1 MNSIDVKT
9 REVIDM
15 YNRFP
20 FPLKG
25 NYGNYFSKYVLP
37 SISAVDCKRILDA
50 GCGTGNISL
59 AMARLL
65 PEARIVAID
74 LTSKSLEIATQRAAK
89 EGLKN
94 IEFRRVNL
102 LEFDPTLGIFDF
114 IYCQGVIHSLTD
126 PLSGLRNLNRYLK
139 PSGYAHIW
147 LYSYLGRTRV
157 LEIREAL
164 KVLGM
169 TNEWEWE
176 EKLNL
181 ANRIDNLFY
190 KGTWLK
196 KFIYALEYLD
206 RMGFKR
212 LIHLFFKNLRIEIYL
227 SDQILHPLDKFYRF
241 SEAIELFDAGG
252 FKFIKVLEGMSNTLE
267 ESFKDPEVL
276 SIAYRLPPLERYKI
290 IELYERP
297 RGIGYLLRKHKDV

>member
-1 MNSIDVKT
+1 MKT

-20 FPLKG
+20 FPLEG

-37 SISAVDCKRILDA
+37 SIIEIGGIKRILDA
-50 GCGTGNISL
+50 GCGTGNIAL
-59 AMARLL
+59 DMARLL

-74 LTSKSLEIATQRAAK
+74 LAEKSLEIATQRAAK
-89 EGLKN
+89 EDLKN
-94 IEFRRVNL
+94 IEFRKVNL
-102 LEFDPTLGIFDF
+102 LEFDSTLGIFDF
-114 IYCQGVIHSLTD
+114 IYSQGVIHHLTD
-126 PLSGLRNLNRYLK
+126 PLSGVRNLNRYLK

-147 LYSYLGRTRV
+147 LYSYLGRTRL

-164 KVLGM
+164 KVLGI
-169 TNEWEWE
+169 NEWEWE

-181 ANRIDNLFY
+181 AKRIDNLFY

-196 KFIYALEYLD
+196 KLVYALEHLD

-212 LIHLFFKNLRIEIYL
+212 LIHLFFQKLPTEIYL
-227 SDQILHPLDKFYRF
+227 SDQILHPQDKFYRF

-276 SIAYRLPPLERYKI
+276 RIAYRLPPLERYKI
-290 IELYERP
+290 IELYEKP
-297 RGIGYLLRKHKDV
+297 RGIGYLLRKDKDV

>member
-1 MNSIDVKT
+1 MKLDVKT
-9 REVIDM
+9 RELIDM

-25 NYGNYFSKYVLP
+25 NYGKYFSKYVLP
-37 SISAVDCKRILDA
+37 SIIEIGGIKRILDA
-50 GCGTGNISL
+50 GCGTGNITL
-59 AMARLL
+59 DMARFL
-65 PEARIVAID
+65 PEAKIVAID
-74 LTSKSLEIATQRAAK
+74 LTEKSLEIATQRAAK

-94 IEFRRVNL
+94 IEFRKVNL

-147 LYSYLGRTRV
+147 LYSYLGRARV

-164 KVLGM
+164 KILGI
-169 TNEWEWE
+169 NEMEWE
-176 EKLNL
+176 ERLNL
-181 ANRIDNLFY
+181 AKRIDNLMY
-190 KGTWLK
+190 MGTWLK
-196 KFIYALEYLD
+196 KLIYALEHLD

-212 LIHLFFKNLRIEIYL
+212 LIHLFFQKLPTEIYL
-227 SDQILHPLDKFYRF
+227 SDQILHPLDKFYWF

-267 ESFKDPEVL
+267 ESFKDTEVL
-276 SIAYRLPPLERYKI
+276 RIAYRLPPLERYKI
-290 IELYERP
+290 IELYEKP
-297 RGIGYLLRKHKDV
+297 RGIGYLLRKDKDV